1 MKVNFTESYH
11 SKRWLQCLFTLHFHL
26 FPWSKAIVKLLFWFW
41 FHFLCHLKITSC
53 SVKYSMQFTLLTQGK
68 QKHLKAKK
76 FYCLLLQQSTNLQ
89 HRAPDTGTI
98 FNSSLCLIWQKEH
111 VVEQQIRNQQQIMK
125 WAESNVQIMHQ
136 AVGSVLFWH
145 NFFRYEYVSSFL
157 PILWQKWNYWVWFGK
172 TMHVLSLHAQ
182 FPNNTQFPKRQVVAK
197 TLPKAQRTQG
207 IEYFDSSNTF
217 SSKQNLQEAFISW

>member
-1 MKVNFTESYH
+1 MKVDFMDNYH
-11 SKRWLQCLFTLHFHL
+11 SKWWLQCLFTLHFHL
-26 FPWSKAIVKLLFWFW
+26 FPWSKAVVKRLW
-41 FHFLCHLKITSC
+41 FHFFCHLNITSC

-172 TMHVLSLHAQ
+172 TMHVSSLHAQ

-197 TLPKAQRTQG
+197 TLPKAQRTQRRWVLLLM
-207 IEYFDSSNTF
+207 
-217 SSKQNLQEAFISW
+217 QHL

>member
-1 MKVNFTESYH
+1 MIPKDSSGVVDVVEGDKSLWTKKEENSMKVNFTESYH

-26 FPWSKAIVKLLFWFW
+26 FPWSKAVVKVLFWLW

-98 FNSSLCLIWQKEH
+98 FNSSLCLIWQKEL
-111 VVEQQIRNQQQIMK
+111 VVEQHHVTKTEQLVVGDIKSVIDQQQM
-125 WAESNVQIMHQ
+125 M
-136 AVGSVLFWH
+136 
-145 NFFRYEYVSSFL
+145 
-157 PILWQKWNYWVWFGK
+157 
-172 TMHVLSLHAQ
+172 
-182 FPNNTQFPKRQVVAK
+182 
-197 TLPKAQRTQG
+197 
-207 IEYFDSSNTF
+207 
-217 SSKQNLQEAFISW
+217 

>member
-26 FPWSKAIVKLLFWFW
+26 FPWSKAVVKVLFWLW

-76 FYCLLLQQSTNLQ
+76 VYCLLLQQSTNLQ

-111 VVEQQIRNQQQIMK
+111 VVEQQIRNQQQMMK

-136 AVGSVLFWH
+136 AVGSILF
-145 NFFRYEYVSSFL
+145 L
-157 PILWQKWNYWVWFGK
+157 
-172 TMHVLSLHAQ
+172 
-182 FPNNTQFPKRQVVAK
+182 
-197 TLPKAQRTQG
+197 
-207 IEYFDSSNTF
+207 TF
-217 SSKQNLQEAFISW
+217 SDMNMFHPFCRFCGKSEIIGFGLVRPCMFHRFMPNCPTTPNSRKDK